1 MKTRKIISAL
11 LLPALFA
18 ACSDDTFEGNS
29 IPNNEVQLVK
39 DLTIIAGLNSGTDAS
54 TRSGFAGGE
63 KGFFDNFYF
72 APEFTGEGALTL
84 TDNKAIAGDQ
94 VGLCL
99 PNPTGNGNVL
109 TNVPFYIAG
118 YQATPKN
125 EDPAKIFSLV
135 AKTASNAFYLIEG
148 QQNDAAIVA
157 AEGTVKEAFE
167 AMVTAR
173 KNTVPA
179 AENVDITKGVF
190 KTVAGVMTGKY
201 ILYSPFNPGFVDP
214 TKPLP
219 AVELETIQT
228 QTTVATAATATATHV
243 LDNKLFAYSK
253 APFDVDG
260 TKNAAKE
267 MSMTPAAYFFQFK
280 IYTSGTQIDTSSDKI
295 KLITV
300 ATADD
305 AKAFAKT
312 GHVQVGATNSFV
324 ADATTAADMI
334 GVDFDTNISTIP
346 TATAETKNAQALSVY
361 LSTYPVKTA
370 LAGKDIVV
378 KLYTVGGKVATITKA
393 AAGSAIVEG
402 GTDYWNIDLNGV
414 KFEDADRLVYNKTT
428 LEAELQGAAGTL
440 IMKNDIAIDV
450 AEISKAFTIKGENYT
465 LTLNG
470 GSGTNATILSEKC
483 NFECETI
490 IPTGKTLT
498 VKKDAT
504 FSTLDNKGTIAF
516 GTDAT
521 TLTATTINNEGAI
534 TVSGK
539 ATLKAITINNK
550 AVKTTAAK
558 LTVAYT
564 ADDNQG
570 TLMATT
576 INNAAKV
583 PNKDASK
590 VLKAGEIE
598 INGVVANTKIVNAG
612 TLDLKGLSLA
622 STVTVE
628 NAGEFNIGK
637 NTQTTRLDATIVNDG
652 SVNII
657 SNSVADNY
665 GKITNNGEITN
676 NGVFTL
682 LGSGQLIN
690 NGLISDL
697 GTFSG
702 LSRLT
707 NSADAQVIRAV
718 DGLTNLTPALAE
730 AKITAVRINGDVNT
744 GTSAITTDKTI
755 YLNANLT
762 LPVAADKVST
772 IGKIVFEGTSKELT
786 GNVKTNSI
794 DVNDNAT
801 IKATSNVVVDGDIT
815 IAKSKTLTGEANS
828 YTICNDIKGEGSKA
842 GTIYVK

>member
-1 MKTRKIISAL
+1 MKTTKIISAL

-29 IPNNEVQLVK
+29 IQNNEGQLVK
-39 DLTIIAGLNSGTDAS
+39 DLSIITGINSGTDAS

-72 APEFTGEGALTL
+72 EPAFDSNDLDL
-84 TDNKAIAGDQ
+84 TDNSEIKGDQ

-118 YQATPKN
+118 YQATPEEGKA
-125 EDPAKIFSLV
+125 AKIFSLV
-135 AKTASNAFYLIEG
+135 AKATSNTFYLIEG
-148 QQNDAAIVA
+148 QQDTDAFDGI
-157 AEGTVKEAFE
+157 EGDNTRAKFE
-167 AMVTAR
+167 TMVTAR
-173 KNTVPA
+173 KDAVPVA
-179 AENVDITKGVF
+179 GKVDITKSVF
-190 KTVAGVMTGKY
+190 KTVAGVMTGNY
-201 ILYSPFNPGFVDP
+201 ILYSPFNKVFVDP

-219 AVELETIQT
+219 AVELKTIQT
-228 QTTVATAATATATHV
+228 QTKAAIASTANIADHV
-243 LDNKLFAYSK
+243 LGINLFAYSK
-253 APFDVDG
+253 APFKVDG
-260 TKNAAKE
+260 TNNAAKE

-280 IYTSGTQIDTSSDKI
+280 IYTSGTQIDKSSDKI

-312 GHVQVGATNSFV
+312 GHVQAGATNSFI

-334 GVDFDTNISTIP
+334 GVDFGTNISTIP
-346 TATAETKNAQALSVY
+346 SATAETKNADALSVY

-378 KLYTVGGKVATITKA
+378 KLYTEGGKVATITKA

-414 KFEDADRLVYNKTT
+414 KFEEADRLVYNTAT

-440 IMKNDIAIDV
+440 IMKNDITTTVAAIDH
-450 AEISKAFTIKGENYT
+450 AFTIKGENYT
-465 LTLNG
+465 LTLNNNI
-470 GSGTNATILSEKC
+470 TLNDKC
-483 NFECETI
+483 NFECKTL
-490 IPTGKTLT
+490 IPAGKMLT

-504 FSTLDNKGTIAF
+504 FATLDNKGTIAF

-521 TLTATTINNEGAI
+521 TLTATTINNEGTI

-539 ATLKAITINNK
+539 ATLKATTINNK
-550 AVKTTAAK
+550 AVKTAAAK
-558 LTVAYT
+558 LTVAS
-564 ADDNQG
+564 DNQG

-576 INNAAKV
+576 INNAAGV
-583 PNKDASK
+583 PNTTHPDKTTLD
-590 VLKAGEIE
+590 GEIE
-598 INGVVANTKIVNAG
+598 INGAVANTKIVNAG
-612 TLDLKGLSLA
+612 TLKLEGLSLA

-637 NTQTTRLDATIVNDG
+637 DGRTTRLDATIVNDG

-730 AKITAVRINGDVNT
+730 AKITAVRINGDVDT

-772 IGKIVFEGTSKELT
+772 IGKIVFEGANKALT

-794 DVNDNAT
+794 DVNNNAT

-815 IAKSKTLTGEANS
+815 IAKGKTLTGAADS

>member
-1 MKTRKIISAL
+1 MKTTKIISAL

-29 IPNNEVQLVK
+29 IQNNEGQLVK
-39 DLTIIAGLNSGTDAS
+39 DLSIITGINSGTDAS

-72 APEFTGEGALTL
+72 EPAFDSNNLDL
-84 TDNKAIAGDQ
+84 TDNSEIKGDQ

-118 YQATPKN
+118 YQATPEESKA
-125 EDPAKIFSLV
+125 AKIFSLERTNDFYNITGQEGSADAFDERGEANDQ
-135 AKTASNAFYLIEG
+135 AK
-148 QQNDAAIVA
+148 
-157 AEGTVKEAFE
+157 FE

-173 KNTVPA
+173 KDAVPA
-179 AENVDITKGVF
+179 AGKVDITKSVF
-190 KTVAGVMTGKY
+190 KTVAGVMTGNY
-201 ILYSPFNPGFVDP
+201 ILYSPFNKAFVDP

-219 AVELETIQT
+219 AVELKTIQT
-228 QTTVATAATATATHV
+228 QTEAATAGTANIADHV
-243 LDNKLFAYSK
+243 LGSNLFAYSK
-253 APFDVDG
+253 APFKVDG
-260 TKNAAKE
+260 TNNAAKE

-280 IYTSGTQIDTSSDKI
+280 IYTSGTQIDKSSDKI

-312 GHVQVGATNSFV
+312 GHVQAGATNSFI

-334 GVDFDTNISTIP
+334 GVDFGTNISTIP
-346 TATAETKNAQALSVY
+346 SATAETKNADALSVY

-378 KLYTVGGKVATITKA
+378 KLYTEGGKVATITKA

-414 KFEDADRLVYNKTT
+414 KFEEADRLVYNTAT

-440 IMKNDIAIDV
+440 IMKNDITTTVAAIDH
-450 AEISKAFTIKGENYT
+450 AFTIKGENYT
-465 LTLNG
+465 LTLNNDI
-470 GSGTNATILSEKC
+470 TLNDKC
-483 NFECETI
+483 NFECKTL
-490 IPTGKTLT
+490 IPAGKTLT

-504 FSTLDNKGTIAF
+504 FATLDNKGTIAF

-521 TLTATTINNEGAI
+521 TLTATTINNEGTI

-539 ATLKAITINNK
+539 ATLKATTINNK
-550 AVKTTAAK
+550 AVKTAAAK
-558 LTVAYT
+558 LTVAS
-564 ADDNQG
+564 DNQG

-576 INNAAKV
+576 INNAAGV
-583 PNKDASK
+583 VNKNDASK
-590 VLKAGEIE
+590 TTLDGEIE
-598 INGVVANTKIVNAG
+598 INGAVANTKIVNAG
-612 TLDLKGLSLA
+612 TLKLEGLSLA

-637 NTQTTRLDATIVNDG
+637 NGQTTRLDATIVNDG

-772 IGKIVFEGTSKELT
+772 IGKIVFEGANKALT

-794 DVNDNAT
+794 DVNNNAT
-801 IKATSNVVVDGDIT
+801 IKVTSNVVVDGDIT

>member
-1 MKTRKIISAL
+1 MKMKTTKIISAL

-29 IPNNEVQLVK
+29 IQNNEGQLVK
-39 DLTIIAGLNSGTDAS
+39 DLSIITGINSGTDAS

-72 APEFTGEGALTL
+72 EPAFDSNDLDL
-84 TDNKAIAGDQ
+84 TDNSEIKGDQ

-118 YQATPKN
+118 YQATPEEGKA
-125 EDPAKIFSLV
+125 AKIFSLV
-135 AKTASNAFYLIEG
+135 AKATSNTFYLIEG
-148 QQNDAAIVA
+148 QQDTDAFDGI
-157 AEGTVKEAFE
+157 EGDNTRAKFE
-167 AMVTAR
+167 TMVTAR
-173 KNTVPA
+173 KDAVPVA
-179 AENVDITKGVF
+179 GKVDITKSVF
-190 KTVAGVMTGKY
+190 KTVAGVMTGNY
-201 ILYSPFNPGFVDP
+201 ILYSPFNKVFVDP

-219 AVELETIQT
+219 AVELKTIQT
-228 QTTVATAATATATHV
+228 QTKAAIASTANIADHV
-243 LDNKLFAYSK
+243 LGINLFAYSK
-253 APFDVDG
+253 APFKVDG
-260 TKNAAKE
+260 TNNAAKE

-280 IYTSGTQIDTSSDKI
+280 IYTSGTQIDKSSDKI

-312 GHVQVGATNSFV
+312 GHVQAGATNSFI

-334 GVDFDTNISTIP
+334 GVDFGTNISTIP
-346 TATAETKNAQALSVY
+346 SATAETKNADALSVY

-378 KLYTVGGKVATITKA
+378 KLYTEKGKVATITKA

-414 KFEDADRLVYNKTT
+414 KFEEADRLVYNTAT
-428 LEAELQGAAGTL
+428 LEAELGGAAGTL
-440 IMKNDIAIDV
+440 IMKNDITTTVTAIDH
-450 AEISKAFTIKGENYT
+450 AFTIKGENYT
-465 LTLNG
+465 LTLNNDI
-470 GSGTNATILSEKC
+470 TLNDKC
-483 NFECETI
+483 NFECKTL
-490 IPTGKTLT
+490 IPASKTLT

-504 FSTLDNKGTIAF
+504 FATLDNKGTIAF

-521 TLTATTINNEGAI
+521 TLTATTINNEGTI

-539 ATLKAITINNK
+539 ATLKATTINNK
-550 AVKTTAAK
+550 AVKTAAAK
-558 LTVAYT
+558 LTVAS
-564 ADDNQG
+564 DNQG

-576 INNAAKV
+576 INNAAGV
-583 PNKDASK
+583 VNKNDASQTT
-590 VLKAGEIE
+590 LDGEIE
-598 INGVVANTKIVNAG
+598 INGAVANTKIVNAG
-612 TLDLKGLSLA
+612 TLKLEGLSLA

-637 NTQTTRLDATIVNDG
+637 DGRTTRLDATIVNDG

-730 AKITAVRINGDVNT
+730 AKITAVRINGDVDIV
-744 GTSAITTDKTI
+744 TSAITTDKTI

-772 IGKIVFEGTSKELT
+772 IGKIVFEGANKALT

-794 DVNDNAT
+794 DVNDDAT

-815 IAKSKTLTGEANS
+815 IAKGKTLTGAADS

>member
-1 MKTRKIISAL
+1 MKMKTTKIISAL

-29 IPNNEVQLVK
+29 IQNNEGQLVK
-39 DLTIIAGLNSGTDAS
+39 DLSIITGINSGTDAS

-72 APEFTGEGALTL
+72 EPAFDSNDLDL
-84 TDNKAIAGDQ
+84 TDNSEIKGDQ

-118 YQATPKN
+118 YQATPEEGKA
-125 EDPAKIFSLV
+125 AKIFSLERTNDFYNITGQEGSADAFDERGEANDQ
-135 AKTASNAFYLIEG
+135 AK
-148 QQNDAAIVA
+148 
-157 AEGTVKEAFE
+157 FE

-173 KNTVPA
+173 KDAVPA
-179 AENVDITKGVF
+179 AGKVDITKSVF
-190 KTVAGVMTGKY
+190 KTVAGVMTGNY
-201 ILYSPFNPGFVDP
+201 ILYSPFNKAFVDP

-219 AVELETIQT
+219 AVELKTIQT
-228 QTTVATAATATATHV
+228 QTKAAIASTANIADHV
-243 LDNKLFAYSK
+243 LGINLFAYSK
-253 APFDVDG
+253 APFKVDG
-260 TKNAAKE
+260 TNNAAKE

-280 IYTSGTQIDTSSDKI
+280 IYTSGSEMDKSDDPI

-312 GHVQVGATNSFV
+312 GHVQAGATNSFI

-334 GVDFDTNISTIP
+334 GVDFGTNIKAIP
-346 TATAETKNAQALSVY
+346 SATAETKNASALSVY

-370 LAGKDIVV
+370 LVGKDIVV
-378 KLYTVGGKVATITKA
+378 KLYTEKGKVATITKA

-414 KFEDADRLVYNKTT
+414 KFEEADRLVYNKTT
-428 LEAELQGAAGTL
+428 LEAELGGAAGTL
-440 IMKNDIAIDV
+440 IMKNDITTTVTAIDN
-450 AEISKAFTIKGENYT
+450 AFTIKGENYT
-465 LTLNG
+465 LTLNNDI
-470 GSGTNATILSEKC
+470 TLNDKC
-483 NFECETI
+483 NFECKTL
-490 IPTGKTLT
+490 IPAGKTLT

-504 FSTLDNKGTIAF
+504 FATLDNKGTIAF

-521 TLTATTINNEGAI
+521 TLTATTINNEGTI

-539 ATLKAITINNK
+539 ATLKATTINNK
-550 AVKTTAAK
+550 AVKATAAK
-558 LTVAYT
+558 LTVEYT
-564 ADDNQG
+564 AADNQG

-576 INNAAKV
+576 INNAAGV
-583 PNKDASK
+583 VNKNDASK
-590 VLKAGEIE
+590 TTLDGEIE
-598 INGVVANTKIVNAG
+598 INGAVANTKIVNAG
-612 TLDLKGLSLA
+612 TLKLEGLSLA

-637 NTQTTRLDATIVNDG
+637 NGQTTRLDATIVNDG

-772 IGKIVFEGTSKELT
+772 IGKIVFEGANKELT

-794 DVNDNAT
+794 DVNNNAT